1 MMLFYQNIEEWSS
14 KSCQA
19 FHFFPEAKGRIFGA
33 AWKNLLCH
41 HPSLHVT
48 YHKKRVLN
56 GEKPV
61 FCAENLHT
69 RKKALTK
76 IGFVLY

>member
-1 MMLFYQNIEEWSS
+1 ME
-14 KSCQA
+14 KSA
-19 FHFFPEAKGRIFGA
+19 VILADERGGA
-33 AWKNLLCH
+33 RLAH
-41 HPSLHVT
+41 HVT
-48 YHKKRVLN
+48 YYKKRVSN

-61 FCAENLHT
+61 FRAENLHT